1 MQNARRF
8 HWRLSILVVA
18 EAASRYHRFRRPF
31 RNAMRIALFVPCYV
45 DQAAPKVAIATATLL
60 QRLGHDVIFPDE
72 QTCCGQPAFNTGYW
86 PQAAE
91 LAVRQTR
98 LFLDAG
104 VDAVV
109 CPSGSCTAMQK
120 VFYPT
125 LLAGTPAAADADELA
140 KISWELSTFLVH
152 RLGLVDV
159 GARFPGA
166 AVLHKSC
173 HSLRELNARTE
184 AQTLLRHVRE
194 LTLVDLPGEEECCG
208 FGGTFAI
215 KNPDVSTA
223 MGEIKIDAVVGTGAE
238 WVVSGDSSCLMH
250 LAGLMERRGLS
261 QKTVH
266 LAEVLASV

>member
-1 MQNARRF
+1 MK
-8 HWRLSILVVA
+8 
-18 EAASRYHRFRRPF
+18 
-31 RNAMRIALFVPCYV
+31 IALFVPCYV
-45 DQAAPKVAIATATLL
+45 DQASPKAAAATAAILR
-60 QRLGHDVIFPDE
+60 RLGHEVVFPEE

-86 PQAAE
+86 PEAAD
-91 LAVRQTR
+91 LATRQIGI
-98 LFLDAG
+98 FLGAK

-125 LLAGTPAAADADELA
+125 LLAGTPAERDAEQLG
-140 KISWELSTFLVH
+140 KITWELSTFLVQK
-152 RLGLVDV
+152 LGVVDV
-159 GARFPGA
+159 GARFPGT

-184 AQTLLRHVRE
+184 AQTLLKHVRD

-208 FGGTFAI
+208 FGGTFAV
-215 KNPDVSTA
+215 KHADVSTA
-223 MGEIKIDAVVGTGAE
+223 MGEIKADNILATGAE

-250 LAGLMERRGLS
+250 LAGLMNRRGHS
-261 QKTVH
+261 PKTIH